1 MLSLDI
7 HLKIDAVT
15 SQWDRRISTRLLDIH
30 LRIDAV
36 TSCMS
41 EYDEYQRY
49 ITKIK

>member
-1 MLSLDI
+1 MQLHHEDYAFLSDFRLDI
-7 HLKIDAVT
+7 HLK
-15 SQWDRRISTRLLDIH
+15 
-30 LRIDAV
+30 IDAV